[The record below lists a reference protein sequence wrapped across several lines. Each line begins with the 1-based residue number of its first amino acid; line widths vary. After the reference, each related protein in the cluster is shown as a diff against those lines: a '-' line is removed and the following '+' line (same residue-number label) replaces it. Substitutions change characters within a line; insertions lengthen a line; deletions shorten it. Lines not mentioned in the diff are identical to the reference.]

1 MECIV
6 FNETT
11 RLIFQQTSQYI
22 SPQLSISRRGY
33 FKIFLKKP
41 FMREAP
47 CCRLGP
53 AFSSFSGVISPWTL
67 SFVSMHY
74 SLLFSSGLDLT
85 GWEHIWGRKSK
96 LLSSI
101 YFLTMLLSETFTVE
115 DLGAFPPCLGLHWY
129 WFFTV
134 QWLST
139 VPLSWQHFLFLS
151 KEMEFVC

>member
-41 FMREAP
+41 FLREAP

-85 GWEHIWGRKSK
+85 GWEHMRSEIKAVVIHLFPYNAVVRNFYCGGLGSLPSLFRTPLVLILYCAMVKH
-96 LLSSI
+96 SSS
-101 YFLTMLLSETFTVE
+101 FLA
-115 DLGAFPPCLGLHWY
+115 AFP
-129 WFFTV
+129 
-134 QWLST
+134 
-139 VPLSWQHFLFLS
+139 LS